1 MRISNVTLGGAL
13 EGRSISVDEDRLTV
27 GMLEDLE
34 GGSVKG
40 TLDALS
46 GCVLPG
52 DIIGQDVRGSIRNLK
67 PSEFK
72 AVLEAVMSCFR
83 A

>member
-1 MRISNVTLGGAL
+1 MRISNVTLAAPL
-13 EGRSISVDEDRLTV
+13 DGRSISVDEDRLTI

-40 TLDALS
+40 TVDALAN
-46 GCVLPG
+46 CVLPG
-52 DIIGQDVRGSIRNLK
+52 DIIGQDVRGSIRGLK

-72 AVLEAVMSCFR
+72 AVLEAVMSLFR